1 MVVRAKFYVRA
12 ITRYNSGGSVELQA
26 VVRGNENKSWSSATP
41 SGQLTMAILNESA
54 LRVFEDAL
62 DRGRKGEIKPE
73 FYMDFTPAFESDSPE
88 A

>member
-1 MVVRAKFYVRA
+1 MGVRAKFYVHS
-12 ITRYNSGGSVELQA
+12 ITRYNSGGSVQLNA

-41 SGQLTMAILNESA
+41 SGQLAMSILNESA
-54 LRVFEDAL
+54 LKVFEDAL
-62 DRGRKGEIKPE
+62 NRSRAGEIRPE